1 MTLFQIITVCIY
13 GSAIECF
20 YDDHSNET
28 EMVDFQIDEH
38 NVCLINKRFLT
49 TQYMCTCKSDYTKG
63 YVLY

>member
-13 GSAIECF
+13 GSAIKRF

-63 YVLY
+63 FVLY